1 MDMHSRTKR
10 LFDNCRKLQV
20 LLRID
25 SNMTEIELRRLRIV
39 NFLFAFD

>member
-10 LFDNCRKLQV
+10 FDNCRKLQV